1 MATIRK
7 IDMTKGSILKAV
19 LLFAIPICIGDMLQQ
34 LYNTVDGK
42 EEHLIRPGVGEGFE
56 EEIIEACSCIRAG
69 KPESDVLPLSESIA
83 IIRLMDRVRRQIGV
97 KYPFEREDV

>member
-1 MATIRK
+1 M
-7 IDMTKGSILKAV
+7 
-19 LLFAIPICIGDMLQQ
+19 
-34 LYNTVDGK
+34 
-42 EEHLIRPGVGEGFE
+42 IRPGVGEGFE